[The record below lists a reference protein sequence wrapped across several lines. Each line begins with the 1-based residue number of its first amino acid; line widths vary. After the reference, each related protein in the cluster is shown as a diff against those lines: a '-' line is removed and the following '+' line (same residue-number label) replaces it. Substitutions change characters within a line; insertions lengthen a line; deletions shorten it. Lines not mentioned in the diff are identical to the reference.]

1 MVLDGFRSFL
11 VVPRFSKY
19 MDVLPKNCRLAGAY
33 PGNSV
38 GRGRL
43 GK

>member
-1 MVLDGFRSFL
+1 MVLNGFRSFL
-11 VVPRFSKY
+11 VVPRFNKY
-19 MDVLPKNCRLAGAY
+19 MDALKNKCRLAGAY

-43 GK
+43 AK